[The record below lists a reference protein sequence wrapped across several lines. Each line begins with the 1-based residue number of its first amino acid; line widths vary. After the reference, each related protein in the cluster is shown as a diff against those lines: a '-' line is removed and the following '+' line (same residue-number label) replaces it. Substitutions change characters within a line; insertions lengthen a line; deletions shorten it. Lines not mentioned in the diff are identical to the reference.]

1 MHRLWV
7 LALLLIATAAT
18 AATAQPHSN
27 GDGDFRNLDPDRIA
41 DQLLPVGHPTIVRA
55 DFVEPPGATA
65 INRVHLF
72 ARRVVAAEDFCR
84 QQILSLW
91 MTPIPR
97 DPATRTAAPPR
108 RVSDVEDVATY
119 RHNAAGQS
127 CDDGQAYFHIYA
139 TNAETAF
146 ADVRR
151 LAALIDQ
158 VRAHP
163 DAPLAFA
170 ADCRD
175 EFEYV
180 RPCSAAAMLAELTTG
195 DIGLVA
201 TRQGRELRLGL
212 PLEQAA
218 RTGRGRLVE
227 ISLRRGVVHYTV
239 HMLVRDDRIT
249 GLHISGGIPI
259 P

>member
-1 MHRLWV
+1 MIGA
-7 LALLLIATAAT
+7 ALL
-18 AATAQPHSN
+18 
-27 GDGDFRNLDPDRIA
+27 
-41 DQLLPVGHPTIVRA
+41 PTSPPAPPIVRA
-55 DFVEPPGATA
+55 DFVELPGATT
-65 INRVHLF
+65 ITRVHLF
-72 ARRVVAAEDFCR
+72 ARPVVAAEDFCG
-84 QQILSLW
+84 QQILSLR

-97 DPATRTAAPPR
+97 DPAIRVDAPPR
-108 RVSDVEDVATY
+108 RVGDVEEVATY

-127 CDDGQAYFHIYA
+127 CDDGQTYFHIYDTDA
-139 TNAETAF
+139 ETTNAETAF

-175 EFEYV
+175 EFAYV

-195 DIGLVA
+195 QIGLVA
-201 TRQGRELRLGL
+201 TRRGRELRHGL

-227 ISLRRGVVHYTV
+227 ISLRRDAIHYTV
-239 HMLVRDDRIT
+239 HMVVRDHRIT